1 MARQSA
7 NILQQTMTVGPGT
20 MIYSA
25 PKRILKRIPK
35 RILNIKPSRYV
46 CNLNIGVIFLNCLIV
61 IAIKFIHNKIENQSV
76 KGSGQKISSNTL
88 IIVEPL
94 SLVNWSC
101 VLRNIS
107 L

>member
-1 MARQSA
+1 MSDYGTA
-7 NILQQTMTVGPGT
+7 NILQQTMTVGPGAT
-20 MIYSA
+20 IYSV
-25 PKRILKRIPK
+25 LK

-46 CNLNIGVIFLNCLIV
+46 RNLNIGVIFLNCLIV

-76 KGSGQKISSNTL
+76 KGSGQKISSDTL
-88 IIVEPL
+88 TIVEPL